1 MANTVNG
8 ILTTY
13 GSVVEVELTYF
24 FVITASGYAPNAQSS
39 SYFILGKPDQW
50 PDDNN
55 PPIPTQDQA
64 NIKKTFKHMFAAKL
78 LTSSNMAPVIPRIDW
93 TSGTTYTPYTDYDD
107 MFTLDSNGIITKN
120 FYVRN
125 RYDQIFKCLG
135 NNRGGTSTVEPV
147 LQAGTTDASQT
158 LYLSDGYKWIY
169 ITTIDKGLK
178 KSFFDNNWMPL
189 SVGVITPNPL
199 LPSGL
204 GSINA
209 INVTNSGN
217 GYSDGIITTVV
228 NVTGDGSGA
237 AAYANVTNGMVS
249 DVIVTNTGNNYTYA
263 TVTISPQAGYAGN
276 NATANAIISPIGG
289 NATDSVSELGCNHIM
304 LSVEVDGNEGGNIPT
319 DVSFRQVG
327 VLVNPVL
334 TDGTVPTGSVYNTS
348 DLATVSF
355 GLGTFT
361 TGETVYQGTDVNNPN
376 FTATVCSF
384 DSGNNVVSLINT
396 VGTYNLGG
404 ALYGATSVTSRVLL
418 QYTPTGFSVG
428 SGYMM
433 YFENRQPIQRSPNGN
448 EQLRLVL
455 RF

>member
-1 MANTVNG
+1 
-8 ILTTY
+8 
-13 GSVVEVELTYF
+13 
-24 FVITASGYAPNAQSS
+24 
-39 SYFILGKPDQW
+39 
-50 PDDNN
+50 
-55 PPIPTQDQA
+55 
-64 NIKKTFKHMFAAKL
+64 
-78 LTSSNMAPVIPRIDW
+78 
-93 TSGTTYTPYTDYDD
+93 
-107 MFTLDSNGIITKN
+107 
-120 FYVRN
+120 
-125 RYDQIFKCLG
+125 
-135 NNRGGTSTVEPV
+135 
-147 LQAGTTDASQT
+147 
-158 LYLSDGYKWIY
+158 
-169 ITTIDKGLK
+169 
-178 KSFFDNNWMPL
+178 
-189 SVGVITPNPL
+189 
-199 LPSGL
+199 
-204 GSINA
+204 
-209 INVTNSGN
+209 
-217 GYSDGIITTVV
+217 
-228 NVTGDGSGA
+228 
-237 AAYANVTNGMVS
+237 
-249 DVIVTNTGNNYTYA
+249 
-263 TVTISPQAGYAGN
+263 
-276 NATANAIISPIGG
+276 
-289 NATDSVSELGCNHIM
+289 M